1 MKRTVRKMLLYGLIL
16 AAGATLGMQLSGT
29 SLGNQANPVRPNT
42 IAGTGAS
49 ASGQTSGGQLP
60 AQTGGWVLQ
69 PVAGGQGLALV
80 PAAQD
85 GQATLQ
91 QVTQQ
96 TVQQQTVQQQVAQQ
110 QSTQQ
115 AVQSQAAT
123 GALQTPGTLLLP
135 EAQQTPIDRFADR
148 TGQLLQQASQ
158 SGIKWVVSLFG
169 SLTN

>member
-1 MKRTVRKMLLYGLIL
+1 MKRTVRKMVLYGLIL

-29 SLGNQANPVRPNT
+29 SLGNQASPVRPNT
-42 IAGTGAS
+42 IAGTGAT

-60 AQTGGWVLQ
+60 AQTGGWLLQ

-85 GQATLQ
+85 GQAPLQ
-91 QVTQQ
+91 QATQQ
-96 TVQQQTVQQQVAQQ
+96 AVSQ

-123 GALQTPGTLLLP
+123 GALQTPGTMLLP